1 MIPQS
6 IDIKLGKY
14 FYEQKTDLLGG
25 TLETNI
31 LEEKPNFPQEKK
43 SSFKKVIENAIRSKR
58 VIKTISFSLEER
70 KSLCEDKQRR
80 RFVSPPPPTFNNDD
94 EDEDHDEDEDDEEK
108 PGQDKLGAVTDLMKP
123 PPLLHSASFFASKS
137 DGLPC
142 PPTPSHT
149 RPDPDTS
156 ILLTMKI
163 TTGLQY

>member
-14 FYEQKTDLLGG
+14 FYEQKTDLSGG

-94 EDEDHDEDEDDEEK
+94 EEEDHDEDEDDDEK

-142 PPTPSHT
+142 PPPPHT